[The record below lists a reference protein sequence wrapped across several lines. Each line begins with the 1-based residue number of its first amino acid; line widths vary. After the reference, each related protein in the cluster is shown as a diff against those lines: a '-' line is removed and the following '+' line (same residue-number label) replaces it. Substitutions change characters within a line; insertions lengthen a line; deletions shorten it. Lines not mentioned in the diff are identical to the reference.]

1 MPSSLTYESIQS
13 FVKLFAPDDKEA
25 SFSSHNMRAIF
36 QGKAPLDGRFE
47 KFHPKVRYAR
57 YYSDSAPDFALT
69 YTWDTDFRKEM
80 PHFFDSIRKMM
91 DADES
96 EGDEKF
102 NKPFSELTF
111 WLDIFFID
119 QNSNSEEL
127 IDTLVSDSNQ
137 IYSSATH
144 HAIFLAPDTL
154 RRGWC
159 LVEIGYRAFAV
170 MAEFRLNIDDLKRL
184 LAGNVQSGK
193 KHFSTKSMRE
203 RSESYIV
210 SKCLPLIVVGTAAS
224 LVKDL
229 FPYISSEILQE
240 MKTSHKPDRQKILEM
255 LTQLFGSQR
264 EFDKVVHAFAEGAIK
279 LVSEGRVHLPVNA
292 DHPCALTL
300 CFATEHESLRP
311 PDRRSACAPDS
322 FSPASKQARPASFRM
337 DAAQRALP
345 PLTIDS
351 PTSDSPRADRSPLS
365 VRSAGSKPPFAG
377 LQAVTP

>member
-1 MPSSLTYESIQS
+1 MPRSLSYESIQF
-13 FVKLFAPDDKEA
+13 FVKLFAPDNKEA
-25 SFSSHNMRAIF
+25 PFSSHDMRAIF
-36 QGKAPLDGRFE
+36 QGKVPLDGRCE
-47 KFHPKVRYAR
+47 KFHPKDRYHR
-57 YYSDSAPDFALT
+57 LYSDSAPDFALT

-102 NKPFSELTF
+102 NKTFSELTF
-111 WLDIFFID
+111 WLDIFFIN
-119 QNSNSEEL
+119 QNAEAL
-127 IDTLVSDSNQ
+127 IDTLVLDSNQ

-170 MAEFRLNIDDLKRL
+170 MSEFRLKIDDLKRL
-184 LAGNVQSGK
+184 LAGNIKSEK

-210 SKCLPLIVVGTAAS
+210 SKSLPCIVVGTATS

-229 FPYISSEILQE
+229 FPYISSEILQD
-240 MKTSHKPDRQKILEM
+240 MNTSYPSDRQRILEM
-255 LTQLFGSQR
+255 LTQLFGSQG